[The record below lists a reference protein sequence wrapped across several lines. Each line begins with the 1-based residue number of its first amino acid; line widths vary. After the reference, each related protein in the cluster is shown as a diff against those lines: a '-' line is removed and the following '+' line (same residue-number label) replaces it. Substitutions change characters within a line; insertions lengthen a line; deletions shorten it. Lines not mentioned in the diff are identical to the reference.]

1 MRASPESSAPARRA
15 GDRPAGCLPQRLKPL
30 SHAHGVS
37 SLLASRGGDALGQV
51 EQLGALVHLLEHRD
65 RRAQLGG
72 RRPGRRGPLHALSRL
87 RQQPLDAPDGH
98 PDALLAGGPV
108 VGLELRLREP
118 AAQLLLAD
126 PDRARGGGD
135 PRVLQQRRDRLLAL
149 ARLAKCRSWAVMEPR
164 HASRRLADHPAPN
177 GLRARSSRLT
187 LKWAATSPRMPAS
200 VPTRSAS
207 WAGTVDMVLAA
218 LCRRQAHVAPG
229 LARDAIAEDLQGAR
243 EVGPGEV
250 PG

>member
-51 EQLGALVHLLEHRD
+51 EQLGALVHLLEH
-65 RRAQLGG
+65 
-72 RRPGRRGPLHALSRL
+72 
-87 RQQPLDAPDGH
+87 
-98 PDALLAGGPV
+98 
-108 VGLELRLREP
+108 
-118 AAQLLLAD
+118 
-126 PDRARGGGD
+126 
-135 PRVLQQRRDRLLAL
+135 RDRLLAL

-218 LCRRQAHVAPG
+218 LCRRQAHVAP
-229 LARDAIAEDLQGAR
+229 
-243 EVGPGEV
+243 
-250 PG
+250 